1 MNMVSFFIARRH
13 LFSRKSR
20 SVINI
25 IAAVSVI
32 AMAVPVMALV
42 VILSSHN
49 GLSDFIERMY
59 SDFDSE
65 LRVTPNRSQLFDF
78 PADGEGMAR
87 LRGLPQVEAISR
99 TVEQNVLLTYADRQW
114 IAVMRGVDSLYR
126 QVVPIEG
133 RIVQGSYQLQL
144 GDMDRVVVGQGVAYA
159 LGIST
164 MLREGI
170 EVYAIKPGGD
180 RISFLPTSL
189 YTAERI
195 IPSGIYALD
204 EATDSRYIFVPL
216 EFAQR
221 LLGSRGGISS
231 LEIRLKAGVSFEAGQ
246 KAVREVMGTGF
257 DVRTRFE
264 QKETVYRIVQQEK
277 WIIYLL
283 LMFVIAIAA
292 LSLVGSVVMLIT
304 DKEKDRDMLLAMG
317 GTTRLVR
324 RIFTWEGVL
333 ITAGGVLLG
342 LVLGLI
348 VAWVQHRF
356 GIVEMAGAAFLMEAY
371 PIRISAADLLLIGGG
386 VLVLGT
392 LVSRLTSI
400 SVIKQN
406 K

>member
-1 MNMVSFFIARRH
+1 MVSFFIARRH
-13 LFSRKSR
+13 LFSRKSH

-25 IAAVSVI
+25 IAVVSVI

-49 GLSDFIERMY
+49 GLGDFIERMY

-65 LRVTPNRSQLFDF
+65 LRITPNRSQLFDF
-78 PADGEGMAR
+78 RADGAGMAR
-87 LRGLPQVEAISR
+87 LRALPEVEAVSR

-126 QVVPIEG
+126 HVVPIES

-144 GDMDRVVVGQGVAYA
+144 GDLDRVVVGQGVAYA

-170 EVYAIKPGGD
+170 EIYAIKPGGD

-221 LLGSRGGISS
+221 LLGSRGGISA
-231 LEIRLKAGVSFEAGQ
+231 LEIKLKAGIPFEVGK
-246 KAVREVMGTGF
+246 KAVSEAVGAGF
-257 DVRTRFE
+257 DVKTRFE
-264 QKETVYRIVQQEK
+264 QKETIYRIVQQEK

-283 LMFVIAIAA
+283 LMFVIGIAA
-292 LSLVGSVVMLIT
+292 LSLVGSVVMLTT
-304 DKEKDRDMLLAMG
+304 DKEKDREMLLAMG
-317 GTTRLVR
+317 GTPRLLR
-324 RIFTWEGVL
+324 RIFTWEGTL

-342 LVLGLI
+342 LGLGVI
-348 VAWVQHRF
+348 VAWIQHQF
-356 GIVEMAGAAFLMEAY
+356 GLVEMAGAAFLMEAY
-371 PIRISAADLLLIGGG
+371 PIRISGWDLLLIGGG

-392 LVSRLTSI
+392 LVSRLTTI
-400 SVIKQN
+400 SVIKRN
-406 K
+406 R